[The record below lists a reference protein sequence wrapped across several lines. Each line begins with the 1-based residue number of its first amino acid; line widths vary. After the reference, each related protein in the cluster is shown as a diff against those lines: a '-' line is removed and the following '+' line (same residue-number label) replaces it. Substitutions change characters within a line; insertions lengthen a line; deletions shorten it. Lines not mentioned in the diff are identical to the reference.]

1 MAGRAGPGVV
11 TTETVAERGVQTTIS
26 SWAIAIREAMANTLS
41 GIFNTGIVLAD
52 CKAELPHGD
61 WLEAVLR
68 AGMSPRTAQ
77 RFLSIATNGALVEAA
92 LQGDIYVNATSVSHL
107 PASWSTLYELS
118 RIPTGDLI
126 GSAHE
131 IHPFM
136 THCEAR
142 ALRQRIKDE
151 NQQRRPAP
159 ATTEPSDPE
168 LLKRATSLADEFVDG
183 VRPSDIN
190 WTDKPLKSIWG
201 DCRTWGGH
209 IRINTQLRD
218 APEFVLDAVI
228 VHELAHLLHPHHG
241 KTFKAVADR
250 YPRQLEAEAYLRG
263 MSYARGAPT
272 ESGVRQVFVDGLL
285 SALPEPADTL
295 VESPNTTQVA
305 EGRPPAETVGIVP
318 QFDIAGASGAEVDG
332 NLVAD
337 HHYFCTA
344 CNSFVGRDN
353 AREED
358 QYECGECGDPFTREE
373 SADGDSNRC
382 PNCNKFGAKADPKL
396 VCPQCEDDLETT
408 VEVVSDLLSNLADG
422 MVNRLPLL
430 PDEKDKDWGWR
441 VPEMSTFLQ
450 MVAVLPSEVR
460 GPLVTRL
467 RTAHDRVG
475 ELLKVVSSA

>member
-1 MAGRAGPGVV
+1 M

-61 WLEAVLR
+61 WLEAVRR

-118 RIPTGDLI
+118 RIPTSDLI

-136 THCEAR
+136 THSEAR

-159 ATTEPSDPE
+159 AATEPSDPE

-190 WTDKPLKSIWG
+190 WTNKPLKSIWG

-209 IRINTQLRD
+209 ILINTLLGD
-218 APEFVLDAVI
+218 APAFVLDAVI

-241 KTFKAVADR
+241 KTFKAIADR

-285 SALPEPADTL
+285 SACPSPRTPSSSHLTRHRLPRADPRRKRWASSHSLILPARRGSRSMASWL
-295 VESPNTTQVA
+295 PTTTTSV
-305 EGRPPAETVGIVP
+305 PPATPSSGETTLRKKTGTS
-318 QFDIAGASGAEVDG
+318 AGSAGTRSPARSQRMATPTD
-332 NLVAD
+332 AP
-337 HHYFCTA
+337 TA
-344 CNSFVGRDN
+344 TSSARKLIRNSYVLN
-353 AREED
+353 AR
-358 QYECGECGDPFTREE
+358 TISKRR
-373 SADGDSNRC
+373 SRSC
-382 PNCNKFGAKADPKL
+382 PISSR
-396 VCPQCEDDLETT
+396 T
-408 VEVVSDLLSNLADG
+408 
-422 MVNRLPLL
+422 LPT
-430 PDEKDKDWGWR
+430 GW
-441 VPEMSTFLQ
+441 
-450 MVAVLPSEVR
+450 
-460 GPLVTRL
+460 
-467 RTAHDRVG
+467 
-475 ELLKVVSSA
+475 